1 MALPEYMKYLR
12 ISIGDDYLSNSQ
24 ITYQQLMAS
33 WGYGAL
39 PIAGVYGGGG
49 APEHSREIIQ
59 APPESTW
66 KAWYS
71 GICTQPSRVVGG
83 GEGWRRFMEWRT
95 ADSRTYM
102 NKQICDRQKSDLG
115 LSARIALSRG

>member
-12 ISIGDDYLSNSQ
+12 ISIGDDYLSFCQ

-33 WGYGAL
+33 WGYGAP

-49 APEHSREIIQ
+49 APDHSREIIQ

-66 KAWYS
+66 RLMAIRGHLES
-71 GICTQPSRVVGG
+71 MVIR
-83 GEGWRRFMEWRT
+83 
-95 ADSRTYM
+95 
-102 NKQICDRQKSDLG
+102 NL
-115 LSARIALSRG
+115 RIALSGGGWGRGLAQIHGVEVCR